1 MAKCMNCGGSKKMG
15 YMDLGG
21 NTVNYNNPYQGMEPT
36 SGYGTSQSSA
46 EGPWRPKTGLGKAV
60 KNLFT
65 SDKKGKMPQRST
77 GKNRVPKSVVKRG
90 SNCYRNGNC

>member
-46 EGPWRPKTGLGKAV
+46 EGPWRPKTGLGRFFKD
-60 KNLFT
+60 LFT
-65 SDKKGKMPQRST
+65 PDQKGYDYGAHKKRNKEAFN
-77 GKNRVPKSVVKRG
+77 NRH
-90 SNCYRNGNC
+90 NCGRK

>member
-46 EGPWRPKTGLGKAV
+46 EGPWRPKTGLGRFFKD
-60 KNLFT
+60 LFT
-65 SDKKGKMPQRST
+65 PDQKGYDYGAHKKRNKEAFN
-77 GKNRVPKSVVKRG
+77 NRNKCG
-90 SNCYRNGNC
+90 RNGC